1 MSKLTD
7 IKNRIDQMDGGAFQN
22 LCDAYLSYK
31 GYKNIYSLGMRTGTD
46 KTAKGNPD
54 TYFLTAENKYV
65 FVMYTTQKTDFLKK
79 AIEDIDK
86 CFDSQKTGV
95 SAEDI
100 VEIIYCHTYGRLGPG
115 DDQYLRQYC
124 EKHGAVLTLIGL
136 DQLGNDIFRECP
148 ILARD
153 FLGISID
160 SGQILPMDMF
170 VAKHDAN
177 RMSAPLGT
185 EFLFREKEL
194 EKAKTALHDNDV
206 LLIAGPAG
214 VGKTRF
220 ALELCRQ
227 LAEENSYTVFVIKNN
242 NLQLYEDLVSAVE
255 EGKDYLVLVDDANE
269 LSGLHHVLEYLPK
282 AAIGSRHISKLILT
296 VRDYARK
303 QVMQSVMEVIQPET
317 IKISTF
323 SDDDI
328 RKLMETC
335 YGITNRVYTDRIVA
349 IAEGNARLA
358 MLAGKFAT
366 DSENLAAIQDASDLY
381 HNYYSEQ
388 LHALIESETGVSSA
402 GIIAFVQAIHLKHLE
417 KLAPIFEVAGISTS
431 DFTSDLKM
439 LHRAEIVD
447 LCNDEAARI
456 SDQSFSNF
464 LIKYVFIEEKIIPL
478 STMIET
484 CFQMNQ
490 SRTIEVCN
498 ILLNVFSDQGVREYV
513 EAQINLVWDKLESD
527 IGKFLPFFKAFH
539 MVRPTQTLLLLQ
551 EYIEQE
557 AYHPFD
563 ARTLPFKDDQRGK
576 SVSDDILQILGS
588 FENHSELPSA
598 LDLLLLYFKKRPDL
612 FEQFYSVY
620 AERFEVSL
628 DSPRLG
634 YFTQSAVV
642 KKLCE
647 GVNTTPENANLL
659 ALFVW
664 VASHFLKLDVSKAEG
679 GRHNTVSIYTLTIPP
694 DPPVLEYRKMLW
706 SQLYQIYQRGNGQAE
721 IEQILYK
728 YGMPHYGVDT
738 GLDVVKAEFEEVLKF
753 FSLFHTE
760 NLFHCVIA
768 ARIKQVAKHID
779 YCALDIL
786 APFLNSEKYR
796 IYSALVSHRSED
808 YSEGYEKGVQRH
820 KERVCKLVEGF
831 TPQDIDCLLQ
841 VCIESAQT
849 FDKEERELG
858 AGLGYVFEA
867 IQDQQQLYLYLT
879 DAYMRADTP
888 YQIYA
893 GQILE
898 RLFKIRPVLEVKKFI
913 AQYKYNQQ
921 NVWLWSFFSL
931 MPEQQVSAH
940 WVAEL
945 LQYLDTPDVEIKAS
959 PYRRIDSLRKYEIV
973 EPKIIVKALR
983 TISEHYE
990 EAPFIFSLYVYWIL
1004 NHSNQQEADETL
1016 REFSNELPLLEEIYL
1031 KGISYSN
1038 HEDFDGVLLYAII
1051 SVDTS
1056 FLYRYLDCLITAQ
1069 GDHFRVYDHY
1079 DTTRLLK
1086 IWDAEQYIDLADGV
1100 FDYCYSK
1107 REELTYWSYW
1117 SPVKMMLHHEASH
1130 QEIIVKQDLWMQ
1142 HTIER
1147 YGHDKDRMCLLFT
1160 AIEELSCERRRKAVE
1175 KFLSLN
1181 ANPDVFERLPLEPPH
1196 WGGTGSMIPYM
1207 QERIEYLRSLLP
1219 LVSGIK
1225 YLKHKQRIE
1234 QEIDCW
1240 KERIRSEEV
1249 RELLESWYH

>member
-7 IKNRIDQMDGGAFQN
+7 IKSRINQMDGGAFQN

-31 GYKNIYSLGMRTGTD
+31 GYKNVYSLGMHTGTD

-95 SAEDI
+95 SAKDI
-100 VEIIYCHTYGRLGPG
+100 AEIIYCHTYDRLGPG
-115 DDQYLRQYC
+115 NDQYLRRYC
-124 EKHGAVLTLIGL
+124 EEHGTVLTLIGL

-160 SGQILPMDMF
+160 SGQILPLDVF

-177 RMSAPLGT
+177 KTSAPLGT
-185 EFLFREKEL
+185 EFLLREKEL
-194 EKAKTALHDNDV
+194 EKAKSALRGNDV

-227 LAEENSYTVFVIKNN
+227 LAEENGYTVFVIKNN
-242 NLQLYEDLVSAVE
+242 NLQMYEDLVSAIE
-255 EGKDYLVLVDDANE
+255 EGKNYLVLVDDANE

-303 QVMQSVMEVIQPET
+303 QVMQSVMEFIQPET

-323 SDDDI
+323 NDEDI

-335 YGITNRVYTDRIVA
+335 YGITNRVYTDRIAV

-358 MLAGKFAT
+358 MLAGKLAA
-366 DSENLAAIQDASDLY
+366 DSESLAAIRDASGLY
-381 HNYYSEQ
+381 HNYYSKQ
-388 LHALIESETGVSSA
+388 LNALVESDTGVSSA

-417 KLAPIFEVAGISTS
+417 KLAPIFKVAGISSS
-431 DFTSDLKM
+431 DFKSDLKL

-464 LIKYVFIEEKIIPL
+464 LIEYVFIEEKIIPL

-484 CFQMNQ
+484 CFQMNK
-490 SRTIEVCN
+490 SRTIEACN
-498 ILLNVFSDQGVREYV
+498 ILLSVFSDQGIREYV
-513 EAQINLVWDKLESD
+513 ETQINIVWDDLESD
-527 IGKFLPFFKAFH
+527 AEKFLPFFKAFH

-557 AYHPFD
+557 TYHPFD
-563 ARTLPFKDDQRGK
+563 VSTLQLDKDQPCQN
-576 SVSDDILQILGS
+576 VSDDILQILGS
-588 FENHSELPSA
+588 FENHSELPTA
-598 LDLLLLYFKKRPDL
+598 LDLLLLYYKKRPDL
-612 FEQFYSVY
+612 FEQFYSIY
-620 AERFEVSL
+620 TQQFEVNL
-628 DSPRLG
+628 DSPRFG

-642 KKLCE
+642 KRLCE
-647 GVNTTPENANLL
+647 AVNVAPEDINLL
-659 ALFVW
+659 ILFVR
-664 VASHFLKLDVSKAEG
+664 VADHFLKIDVSKAEG
-679 GRHNTVSIYTLTIPP
+679 GRHNTMSIYTLTLTPEQ
-694 DPPVLEYRKMLW
+694 PVLEYRKMLL
-706 SQLYQIYQRGNGQAE
+706 SQLYQIYQRGGGQAE

-738 GLDVVKAEFEEVLKF
+738 GLDVVRAEFEEILKF
-753 FSLFHTE
+753 FSLFRPE

-768 ARIKQVAKHID
+768 AHIKQVAKHID

-786 APFLNSEKYR
+786 APFLNSEKYK
-796 IYSALVSHRSED
+796 IYSVLASHRSED
-808 YSEGYEKGVQRH
+808 YLEGYEKGVQRH
-820 KERVCKLVEGF
+820 KERVCKLVEGY
-831 TPQDIDCLLQ
+831 TPPNLDCLIQ
-841 VCIESAQT
+841 VCLECTQT
-849 FDKEERELG
+849 FDKEEREL
-858 AGLGYVFEA
+858 ALGLGYVFEA
-867 IQDQQQLYLYLT
+867 LQDQRQLYLYLA
-879 DAYMRADTP
+879 DAYIKADTP
-888 YQIYA
+888 YKINA

-898 RLFKIRPVLEVKKFI
+898 RLFEIRSVTEVKELI
-913 AQYKYNQQ
+913 TRYKYEQQ
-921 NVWLWSFFSL
+921 NVWQWYFFAF
-931 MPEQQVSAH
+931 MPERQVSAY
-940 WVAEL
+940 WAAEL
-945 LQYLDTPDVEIKAS
+945 LQYLDTPDVEMKIS
-959 PYRRIDSLRKYEIV
+959 PYRSIDSLRKYEIV
-973 EPKIIVKALR
+973 ESEIVFKALR
-983 TISEHYE
+983 IVSGHYE
-990 EAPFIFSLYVYWIL
+990 DSPFVFSLYVFWLL

-1016 REFSNELPLLEEIYL
+1016 RAFSNELPLLEEIYL
-1031 KGISYSN
+1031 KGISYSQ
-1038 HEDFDGVLLYAII
+1038 HEDFDGALLYAII
-1051 SVDTS
+1051 SVDAE
-1056 FLYRYLDCLITAQ
+1056 FLYRYLDYLITAQ
-1069 GDHFRVYDHY
+1069 EDYFRSHDYYDIA
-1079 DTTRLLK
+1079 RLLK
-1086 IWDAEQYIDLADGV
+1086 IWDAEQYMDLADGV

-1107 REELTYWSYW
+1107 RAESMYWLYW
-1117 SPVKMMLHHEASH
+1117 SPVNMMLHYETSH
-1130 QEIIVKQDLWMQ
+1130 REIIVKQDLWVK
-1142 HTIER
+1142 HTIEK
-1147 YGHDKDRMCLLFT
+1147 YSYDGERMYQLFS
-1160 AIEELSCERRRKAVE
+1160 AIEELPCERRKKAVE

-1181 ANPDVFERLPLEPPH
+1181 ADPDIFERLPLEPSH
-1196 WGGTGSMIPYM
+1196 WEGNGSMIPYM

-1225 YLKHKQRIE
+1225 YLKQKQRIE
-1234 QEIDCW
+1234 REIGCW
-1240 KERIRSEEV
+1240 KERIHSEEV
-1249 RELLESWYH
+1249 CELLESWYC

>member
-7 IKNRIDQMDGGAFQN
+7 IKSRIDQMDGGAFQN

-31 GYKNIYSLGMRTGTD
+31 GYKNIYSLGMHTGTD

-86 CFDSQKTGV
+86 CFDSQKTRV

-124 EKHGAVLTLIGL
+124 EEHGTVLTLIGL

-160 SGQILPMDMF
+160 SGQILPLDVF

-177 RMSAPLGT
+177 KMSAPLGT
-185 EFLFREKEL
+185 EFLLREKEL
-194 EKAKTALHDNDV
+194 EKAKSALHDNDV

-227 LAEENSYTVFVIKNN
+227 LAEENDYTVFVIKNN
-242 NLQLYEDLVSAVE
+242 NLQLYEDLVSAIE
-255 EGKDYLVLVDDANE
+255 EGKNYLVLVDDANE
-269 LSGLHHVLEYLPK
+269 LSGLRHVLEYLPK
-282 AAIGSRHISKLILT
+282 AGMGARHISKLILT

-303 QVMQSVMEVIQPET
+303 QVMQSVMEVIQPEI

-328 RKLMETC
+328 RKLMEKC

-358 MLAGKFAT
+358 MLAGKLAA
-366 DSENLAAIQDASDLY
+366 DSGSLAAIQDASDLY
-381 HNYYSEQ
+381 HNYYSKQ
-388 LHALIESETGVSSA
+388 LNALVETDTGVSSA

-417 KLAPIFEVAGISTS
+417 KLAPIFEVAGISNS
-431 DFTSDLKM
+431 DFTSDLKL

-490 SRTIEVCN
+490 SRTIEACN
-498 ILLNVFSDQGVREYV
+498 ILLKVFSDQGVREYV
-513 EAQINLVWDKLESD
+513 EDQINLVWDNFESD
-527 IGKFLPFFKAFH
+527 AGKFLPFFKVFH

-557 AYHPFD
+557 LYHPFD
-563 ARTLPFKDDQRGK
+563 VRTLSFE
-576 SVSDDILQILGS
+576 SDRSNNNISDYILQILGS
-588 FENHSELPSA
+588 FGDHPDLSTA
-598 LDLLLLYFKKRPDL
+598 LDLLLQYYKKRPDL
-612 FEQFYSVY
+612 FEQFYSIY
-620 AERFEVSL
+620 TQQFEVNM
-628 DSPRLG
+628 DSPNFE

-642 KKLCE
+642 KNLCE
-647 GVNTTPENANLL
+647 AVNATPEDTNLL
-659 ALFVW
+659 TLFGHI
-664 VASHFLKLDVSKAEG
+664 AGHFLKLDFSKVESG
-679 GRHNTVSIYTLTIPP
+679 PHNTVSFYTLKLLP

-706 SQLYQIYQRGNGQAE
+706 SQLYQIYQRGDGQTE

-728 YGMPHYGVDT
+728 YGMPQYDADT
-738 GLDVVKAEFEEVLKF
+738 GLDVVRAEFEEVLKF
-753 FSLFHTE
+753 FSLFRHE
-760 NLFHCVIA
+760 NLFHCVLA
-768 ARIKQVAKHID
+768 EHIKQVAKHID

-786 APFLNSEKYR
+786 APFLSSEKYK
-796 IYSALVSHRSED
+796 IYSALASHRSED
-808 YSEGYEKGVQRH
+808 YSEGYEEGVQRH
-820 KERVCKLVEGF
+820 KERVCKLVEGY
-831 TPQDIDCLLQ
+831 TPQNIDCLIQ
-841 VCIESAQT
+841 VCLESSQA
-849 FDKEERELG
+849 FDKEKRELG

-867 IQDQQQLYLYLT
+867 LQDQQQLYLYLA

-898 RLFKIRPVLEVKKFI
+898 RLFEIRPVLEIKKFI
-913 AQYKYNQQ
+913 TRYRYSQQ
-921 NVWLWSFFSL
+921 NVWLWFFFSL

-940 WVAEL
+940 WAAEL
-945 LQYLDTPDVEIKAS
+945 LQYLDTPDVEIKTS

-990 EAPFIFSLYVYWIL
+990 ESPFIFSLYVYWIL
-1004 NHSNQQEADETL
+1004 NHSRQQEADETL

-1038 HEDFDGVLLYAII
+1038 HEDFNGALLYGIV

-1056 FLYRYLDCLITAQ
+1056 FLYKYLDCLITAQ
-1069 GDHFRVYDHY
+1069 RDYFRVYDHY

-1086 IWDAEQYIDLADGV
+1086 IWDTEQYIDLADGV

-1107 REELTYWSYW
+1107 REELRYWRYW
-1117 SPVKMMLHHEASH
+1117 SPVNMMLRHEKSH
-1130 QEIIVKQDLWMQ
+1130 LEIITKQDLWIK
-1142 HTIER
+1142 HIIEK
-1147 YGHDKDRMCLLFT
+1147 YSHDENQMCLLFT
-1160 AIEELSCERRRKAVE
+1160 AIEELPCERRKKAVE

-1181 ANPDVFERLPLEPPH
+1181 ADPDVFERLPLEPSH

-1207 QERIEYLRSLLP
+1207 QERIDYLRSLLP
-1219 LVSGIK
+1219 LVFGMNF
-1225 YLKHKQRIE
+1225 LKQKQRIE
-1234 QEIDCW
+1234 REIECW
-1240 KERIRSEEV
+1240 KERIHSTEV
-1249 RELLESWYH
+1249 CELLEAWYR

>member
-31 GYKNIYSLGMRTGTD
+31 GYKNIYSLGMHTGTD

-54 TYFLTAENKYV
+54 SYFLTAENKYV

-95 SAEDI
+95 SAENI
-100 VEIIYCHTYGRLGPG
+100 AEIIYCHTYDRLGPG

-124 EKHGAVLTLIGL
+124 EEHGAVLTLIGL

-148 ILARD
+148 VLARD

-194 EKAKTALHDNDV
+194 EKAKTALHDTDV

-255 EGKDYLVLVDDANE
+255 EGKDYLVLIDDANE
-269 LSGLHHVLEYLPK
+269 LSGLNHVLEYLPK
-282 AAIGSRHISKLILT
+282 AAIGSRRISKLILT

-303 QVMQSVMEVIQPET
+303 QMIQNVMEVIQPET

-323 SDDDI
+323 SDDEI
-328 RKLMETC
+328 RKFMETC
-335 YGITNRVYTDRIVA
+335 YGIKNRVYTDRIVA

-366 DSENLAAIQDASDLY
+366 DSGNLAAIQDASDLY
-381 HNYYSEQ
+381 HKYYSEQ

-402 GIIAFVQAIHLKHLE
+402 GIIAFVQAIHLNHLE
-417 KLAPIFEVAGISTS
+417 KLAPIFEVVGISS
-431 DFTSDLKM
+431 NDFISDLKL

-464 LIKYVFIEEKIIPL
+464 LIKYAFIDEKIIPL

-484 CFQMNQ
+484 CFQINQ
-490 SRTIEVCN
+490 SRTIGACN
-498 ILLNVFSDQGVREYV
+498 ILLNVFSDQGVIEYV
-513 EAQINLVWDKLESD
+513 EAQINLVWDDLESD
-527 IGKFLPFFKAFH
+527 VEKFLPFFKAFH
-539 MVRPTQTLLLLQ
+539 MVRPTQTFMLLR

-557 AYHPFD
+557 SYHPFEVK
-563 ARTLPFKDDQRGK
+563 TLPFKDDRRGK

-588 FENHSELPSA
+588 FGNHPELPAA
-598 LDLLLLYFKKRPDL
+598 LDLLLLYYKKRPDL
-612 FEQFYSVY
+612 FEQFYSIY
-620 AERFEVSL
+620 AQQFEVNL
-628 DSPRLG
+628 DSPRFG

-642 KKLCE
+642 KNLCE
-647 GVNTTPENANLL
+647 AVNATPEDINLL
-659 ALFVW
+659 ILFVR
-664 VASHFLKLDVSKAEG
+664 VASHFLKLAVSKAEG
-679 GRHNTVSIYTLTIPP
+679 GRHNTVSIYTLTLSP
-694 DPPVLEYRKMLW
+694 DQPVLEYRKMLLA
-706 SQLYQIYQRGNGQAE
+706 QLYQIYQCGDVQTE

-728 YGMPHYGVDT
+728 YGMPHYGVNTD
-738 GLDVVKAEFEEVLKF
+738 LDVVRAEFEEVLKF
-753 FSLFHTE
+753 FSLFRPE
-760 NLFHCVIA
+760 NLFHCIIA

-779 YCALDIL
+779 YCALDLL
-786 APFLNSEKYR
+786 APFFNSEKYR

-808 YSEGYEKGVQRH
+808 YSEGYKKGVQRH
-820 KERVCKLVEGF
+820 KERVCRLVEGY
-831 TPQDIDCLLQ
+831 TPQDIDCLIQ
-841 VCIESAQT
+841 VCLESSQT

-858 AGLGYVFEA
+858 TGLGYVFEA
-867 IQDQQQLYLYLT
+867 LQEQQQLYLYLI
-879 DAYMRADTP
+879 DAYMRANTP

-893 GQILE
+893 EQILE
-898 RLFKIRPVLEVKKFI
+898 RLFEIMPVLEVKKFI
-913 AQYKYNQQ
+913 TRYRYNQQ
-921 NVWLWSFFSL
+921 NVWLWFFFSL
-931 MPEQQVSAH
+931 MPEQQVSAY
-940 WVAEL
+940 WAAEVL
-945 LQYLDTPDVEIKAS
+945 RYLDTPDVEMKTS

-973 EPKIIVKALR
+973 EPQIIFKALH
-983 TISEHYE
+983 TISGHYE
-990 EAPFIFSLYVYWIL
+990 ESPFIFSLYVYWIL
-1004 NHSNQQEADETL
+1004 NRNSQQETDETL

-1038 HEDFDGVLLYAII
+1038 HEDFDGALLYAII

-1056 FLYRYLDCLITAQ
+1056 FLYRYLDCSITAQ
-1069 GDHFRVYDHY
+1069 GDYLRVHDHY
-1079 DTTRLLK
+1079 HTTRLLK
-1086 IWDAEQYIDLADGV
+1086 IWDTEQYIDLADVV

-1107 REELTYWSYW
+1107 REELMYGLYW
-1117 SPVKMMLHHEASH
+1117 SPINTMFYPEASH
-1130 QEIIVKQDLWMQ
+1130 QEIIVKQDLWIK
-1142 HTIER
+1142 HTIEKF
-1147 YGHDKDRMCLLFT
+1147 GHDEDRMCLLFT

-1175 KFLSLN
+1175 KFLSIN
-1181 ANPDVFERLPLEPPH
+1181 ANPDVFKRLPLEPPH
-1196 WGGTGSMIPYM
+1196 WGGSGSMIPYM

-1219 LVSGIK
+1219 LVSDIK
-1225 YLKHKQRIE
+1225 YLKQKQRIE